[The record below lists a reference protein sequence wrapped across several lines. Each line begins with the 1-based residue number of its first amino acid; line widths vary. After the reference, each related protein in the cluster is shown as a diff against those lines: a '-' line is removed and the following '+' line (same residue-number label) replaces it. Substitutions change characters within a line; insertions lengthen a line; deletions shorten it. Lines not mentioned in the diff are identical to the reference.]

1 MVCWLFNEL
10 VNNWLNS
17 QSSDRYI
24 QIWVKMIIR
33 DWLGPH
39 MGGDSQKWTWKKLG
53 FSVKREEGN
62 LPPRVLW
69 IWTQRSQLGCVRTLA
84 KWTDM
89 YILGRR
95 RYIYTCKEDSG
106 WQTRNENNNNK
117 YKSAHWAVY
126 RGAPMS
132 TKNRRRSTDLDFTGI
147 NVAITIIKKRVI
159 SPKISFFCSIC
170 TRYVGNSG
178 SASGQGI

>member
-1 MVCWLFNEL
+1 M
-10 VNNWLNS
+10 NWSIIDWIVKAAIDTFRFEWKWSYVTDWVRTWGRLTEVDMKEVRFQCEKGGR
-17 QSSDRYI
+17 QSS
-24 QIWVKMIIR
+24 
-33 DWLGPH
+33 
-39 MGGDSQKWTWKKLG
+39 
-53 FSVKREEGN
+53 
-62 LPPRVLW
+62 
-69 IWTQRSQLGCVRTLA
+69 A
-84 KWTDM
+84 KSSLDMNTKIPIGMCKYSCQDM
-89 YILGRR
+89 YILGIR